1 MVQEVK
7 KPENPLVYP
16 SNLYEKELGIT
27 LRDMFANSVLQG
39 KMSTEFVGYSS
50 DKDIAVHCYQ
60 LADAMLEARE
70 QFKNK

>member
-1 MVQEVK
+1 MKEEIK
-7 KPENPLVYP
+7 KPDNPLVYP
-16 SNLYEKELGIT
+16 SNIGAIDHGIT

-39 KMSTEFVGYSS
+39 KMSTEHIAYFS
-50 DKDIAVHCYQ
+50 DKEIVERCYQ